1 MFKATVDPNQGTKIF
16 ILCQLS
22 TIDPFSIQLNS
33 IYSCKVFFETGDS
46 SVTETFKIKAGN
58 MTVPDTERVNTM
70 ISVND
75 DCGSSIDGVATRSA
89 CCGSVARFITIQAE
103 GSSTAIKIGKVLV
116 KVALPMCS
124 SSQVKQILIH
134 GHWTIH
140 FHV

>member
-1 MFKATVDPNQGTKIF
+1 M
-16 ILCQLS
+16 
-22 TIDPFSIQLNS
+22 
-33 IYSCKVFFETGDS
+33 YKVFFETGDS

-134 GHWTIH
+134 GQYIFMFNPISAVHME
-140 FHV
+140 